1 MNWRHIV
8 TDNRTNDII
17 RAIPKAGTVM
27 VSVPNNGGDCRGVG
41 GDKRVFSDG
50 RVGSGG
56 GTSFSGSPDTWNN
69 ETFSTSERAPNH
81 STSISIAEDI
91 CHHIGSLG
99 IEGTFASGIF
109 PFFNDITRRVFDF
122 KNVGEWLIDTT
133 TGERSVGVGVFNWAN
148 VTARADGDRET
159 TRSISTIRKITK
171 VMSNFQAVF
180 NAIDIKCLNGWNI
193 KGVSECLTN
202 WNIAIEGT

>member
-81 STSISIAEDI
+81 STSISITKNI
-91 CHHIGSLG
+91 SYHVGSLSVKS
-99 IEGTFASGIF
+99 TLPRVIF
-109 PFFNDITRRVFDF
+109 PLFNYIARRIFHLKDIG
-122 KNVGEWLIDTT
+122 KWLIDTT
-133 TGERSVGVGVFNWAN
+133 ASERGVGVSVFNRADI
-148 VTARADGDRET
+148 TARADGDRET
-159 TRSISTIRKITK
+159 GGSVGTVGKITK
-171 VMSNFQAVF
+171 LVRN
-180 NAIDIKCLNGWNI
+180 L
-193 KGVSECLTN
+193 
-202 WNIAIEGT
+202 